1 MTTKLILASQSPRRA
16 RLLKEAGIAFTRIP
30 SRIKETT
37 TFKKPELVV
46 KELSYKKA
54 LSVALKNPG
63 RPVLGSDTIVFCKG
77 RILNKPKNE
86 ADAMRLLRLQN
97 GAAVSLSLSWSLV
110 ADRDR
115 HYMRLLGTRGSGSIQ
130 PLAVHKEIE
139 QGLLDV
145 TPQVPPGRENM
156 YTASYRDEL
165 EDFVETARGHRPIEL
180 PWEQVPIMKLV
191 ALCYQSAA
199 EGREVEIS

>member
-1 MTTKLILASQSPRRA
+1 MDGMTTKLILASQSPRRA

-97 GAAVSLSLSWSLV
+97 GSWQTVYSGVSLLWLDKAIFLAGFGTSRCK
-110 ADRDR
+110 ARK
-115 HYMRLLGTRGSGSIQ
+115 LGGAELRM
-130 PLAVHKEIE
+130 LASKHPDKAGAYAVQDAEDEFIE
-139 QGLLDV
+139 K
-145 TPQVPPGRENM
+145 
-156 YTASYRDEL
+156 
-165 EDFVETARGHRPIEL
+165 I
-180 PWEQVPIMKLV
+180 
-191 ALCYQSAA
+191 
-199 EGREVEIS
+199 EGRFDTVVGLPMDLVKKFMKKAKIS

>member
-97 GAAVSLSLSWSLV
+97 GSWQTVYSGVSLLWLDKAIFLAGFGTSRCK
-110 ADRDR
+110 ARK
-115 HYMRLLGTRGSGSIQ
+115 LGGAELRM
-130 PLAVHKEIE
+130 LASKHPDKAGAYAVQDAEDEFIE
-139 QGLLDV
+139 K
-145 TPQVPPGRENM
+145 
-156 YTASYRDEL
+156 
-165 EDFVETARGHRPIEL
+165 I
-180 PWEQVPIMKLV
+180 
-191 ALCYQSAA
+191 
-199 EGREVEIS
+199 EGRFDTVVGLPMDLVKKFMKKAKIS